1 MVRAFYAMKD
11 THTPALIGIV
21 AMSLNVV
28 LSVLFIALFTR
39 LEWMPHGG
47 LALANS
53 LATTLEM
60 IGLLY
65 FMRGRLQGLDGR
77 RLLVGFGKAVI
88 ATFIM
93 SLVLF
98 AWLNQALN
106 QPVWIILI
114 GGAAIGAGVYGIMVL
129 ALGVEEA
136 KGLLSSAGNYVR
148 SKF

>member
-1 MVRAFYAMKD
+1 
-11 THTPALIGIV
+11 
-21 AMSLNVV
+21 
-28 LSVLFIALFTR
+28 
-39 LEWMPHGG
+39 MPHGG

-53 LATTLEM
+53 LATILEM
-60 IGLLY
+60 VGLLY
-65 FMRGRLQGLDGR
+65 FMRGRLKGIDGR
-77 RLLVGFGKAVI
+77 RVLVGFGKAVI

-98 AWLNQALN
+98 AWMNQVIN
-106 QPVWIILI
+106 QPAWIILI
-114 GGAAIGAGVYGIMVL
+114 GGAVIGAGVYGIMVL